1 MSSGEAGANW
11 AAMGKA
17 EQAEAL
23 AEAMVGLE
31 ETFEL
36 LIGEIAPAAG
46 PVEADYHKF
55 KENLQPEIR
64 RVQENGLAL
73 ANNIQAGA
81 SEIAQNDHESSDHY
95 QGAWGDIPEVNFS

>member
-1 MSSGEAGANW
+1 MSSDGVGANW

-64 RVQENGLAL
+64 KVQWNGLAL
-73 ANNIQAGA
+73 ADDIQAGA
-81 SEIAQNDHESSDHY
+81 SEIARNDYESSEEY
-95 QGAWGDIPEVNFS
+95 RGAWGEIPKVNFF